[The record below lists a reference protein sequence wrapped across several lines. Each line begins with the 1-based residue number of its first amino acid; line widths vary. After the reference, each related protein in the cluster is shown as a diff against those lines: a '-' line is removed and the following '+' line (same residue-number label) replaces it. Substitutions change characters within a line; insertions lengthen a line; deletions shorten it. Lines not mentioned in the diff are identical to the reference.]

1 MPANCVG
8 ESLALLRLFTALRG
22 IAGTKFREV
31 EVKLLVG
38 RTPPSQQ
45 GHLDQATCPPHQT
58 GLRIWKMNPRSESQ
72 PFIISKDARNQEQ
85 KVKSQDV
92 FNFTDFDFLFFRF
105 IGGKLCTSQ

>member
-1 MPANCVG
+1 MPANCVR
-8 ESLALLRLFTALRG
+8 ESLALLRLFTAPRG

-45 GHLDQATCPPHQT
+45 GHLDQT
-58 GLRIWKMNPRSESQ
+58 GLRMWKMNPRSESQ
-72 PFIISKDARNQEQ
+72 LFIISKDTRNQEK

-92 FNFTDFDFLFFRF
+92 FYRF
-105 IGGKLCTSQ
+105 